1 LDKQAT
7 TRSIVSADP
16 TQIHQVLINLCT
28 NAAHAMEEDGGK
40 LEIRLDNICLDE
52 EYAETIPNLMHGDY
66 LKISISDTGIG
77 IPPDI
82 IGQIFEPYFT
92 TKSKGKGNGL
102 GLAVV
107 HGIVKSHD
115 GHITV
120 YSEPGKG
127 TTFTVYLP
135 LITEIGESVAEQ
147 SGVTIFRGNE
157 RILFVDDEASIVKM
171 QFQSLGRLGYKVFST
186 TSSIEA
192 LDTFKKAPHD
202 FDLVI
207 TDMTMPEMT
216 GDRLAAEIK
225 KIRPDIPII
234 LCTGFSG
241 KTMQHESAELHVNK
255 LLMKPVDK
263 AQMSE
268 AIREV
273 LDKAKDCAQ

>member
-1 LDKQAT
+1 
-7 TRSIVSADP
+7 
-16 TQIHQVLINLCT
+16 
-28 NAAHAMEEDGGK
+28 
-40 LEIRLDNICLDE
+40 
-52 EYAETIPNLMHGDY
+52 
-66 LKISISDTGIG
+66 
-77 IPPDI
+77 
-82 IGQIFEPYFT
+82 
-92 TKSKGKGNGL
+92 
-102 GLAVV
+102 V
-107 HGIVKSHD
+107 HGIVKSHN

-127 TTFTVYLP
+127 TAFNIYFP
-135 LITEIGESVAEQ
+135 LIKKSDGYIPGESEKILL
-147 SGVTIFRGNE
+147 TGNE
-157 RILFVDDEASIVKM
+157 RILFVDDEIPIVKM
-171 QFQSLGRLGYKVFST
+171 QRQSLERLGYRVFAT
-186 TSSIEA
+186 TSSTAA
-192 LDTFKKAPHD
+192 LDVFTNKPDD

-225 KIRPDIPII
+225 EIRPEIPII

-241 KTMQHESAELHVNK
+241 KIMQHESAELHVNK